1 MILLSLGMIFMGC
14 VAAGIVAFVG
24 LMTYAIYTHY
34 NPKTK
39 TV

>member
-14 VAAGIVAFVG
+14 VVTGIVAFAG

-34 NPKTK
+34 KPKTC
-39 TV
+39 